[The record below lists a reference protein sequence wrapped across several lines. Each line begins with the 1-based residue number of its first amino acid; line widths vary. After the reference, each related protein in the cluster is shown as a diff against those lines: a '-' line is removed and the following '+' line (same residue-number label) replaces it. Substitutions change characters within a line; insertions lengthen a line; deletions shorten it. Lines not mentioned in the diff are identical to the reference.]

1 MPSRQGR
8 LDTTYFSQSQ
18 QDTSSGTRDGSQ
30 RQSQT
35 QKSNGRRRVERSEE
49 EEEDSE
55 GSEGM
60 NAIRLSESPRRKK
73 LIGER
78 KEIVDLISDDEVEEG
93 KGDDNGSRDTE
104 PKAVASSSRPTHLN
118 LVDIDGDEMEVEP
131 LTSLPITSQLKQV
144 ATSASH
150 ETSSTSSVPKKRV
163 DLTSGTLAYP
173 LLPVP
178 TTFTRLGAIP
188 QAPIAGGNKRLIP
201 YVELNKWTDEQKAQ
215 YTHSNLPETSRQPSE
230 LPDNLTAFLGP
241 DMAETPPISMS
252 MPTVYEVLDSD
263 EDILSIPPPKQ
274 RGLLSVEIP
283 RRSLSS
289 QNGSKPSS
297 SSRLQKDGS
306 TVDDRST
313 GTMGRE
319 VAGSS
324 SESRRSAPTKS
335 STNGTRKARME
346 ESDEESEEDRP
357 VRLSKNN
364 KGKGRARVHD
374 EGSDEN
380 SDSDRR
386 GQSNKNGKKR
396 SKHSDHHNTKKPKR
410 KERQPSLTR
419 REYLDELELDEST
432 RFKTESRLRKKK
444 ETPQQR
450 ILRKLKDKRNGIIRP
465 DTSSEDSEEDS
476 EDESTDSAA
485 DSRGLRRSESFIASD
500 DGNEHAVVLPHE
512 FSSNSA
518 QTPEFKFKVVF
529 QYFTLLAVCGTD
541 ILPLKGDQK
550 EYFVPQ
556 LRDWRRK
563 MEGHKES
570 RVRSQIWLSNYV
582 KALQAYPEVRVSTT
596 FLVMS
601 RTDNQ
606 TYHLDVPEEHCLA
619 CNRANY
625 KSSYRLELR
634 GNPYNPDTYE
644 PLPTVK
650 QKRKIREAKRKAEK
664 KKAKRRE
671 EQRRQRSETPS
682 SKGSDSSSDEG
693 TTSEEEDLIRQKDD
707 IFLGPHCRKRS
718 ILFHSM
724 AHWGKLP
731 EVYRMTKLI
740 I

>member
-18 QDTSSGTRDGSQ
+18 KSTSPRTRNGTQ
-30 RQSQT
+30 RHSQT
-35 QKSNGRRRVERSEE
+35 QKSNGRGRVERSEE
-49 EEEDSE
+49 EEDDSE

-60 NAIRLSESPRRKK
+60 NAIRLSESPTRKK
-73 LIGER
+73 LNR
-78 KEIVDLISDDEVEEG
+78 KGTEVVDLVSDDEVEEEG
-93 KGDDNGSRDTE
+93 KGDRNGNLDTE
-104 PKAVASSSRPTHLN
+104 PKAVASSSRPTHLD
-118 LVDIDGDEMEVEP
+118 LVDNDDEEVEVSP
-131 LTSLPITSQLKQV
+131 LTTLPTTFGSRRAIPL
-144 ATSASH
+144 SASYQP
-150 ETSSTSSVPKKRV
+150 SSVSSVPKKRV

-178 TTFTRLGAIP
+178 TTFTRLGVIP
-188 QAPIAGGNKRLIP
+188 EVQRRRLVP
-201 YVELNKWTDEQKAQ
+201 YIELDKWTEEQKSQ
-215 YTHSNLPETSRQPSE
+215 YTHPDLLETSEQPEIPGE

-241 DMAETPPISMS
+241 DMAEIPPIPMS
-252 MPTVYEVLDSD
+252 MPTVYDVLDLD
-263 EDILSIPPPKQ
+263 EDILPIPPPRK
-274 RGLLSVEIP
+274 RALLSVEIP
-283 RRSLSS
+283 RRSQSS

-297 SSRLQKDGS
+297 SSRRQKDAGQQKEGS
-306 TVDDRST
+306 SVGDRAMRK
-313 GTMGRE
+313 GKE

-324 SESRRSAPTKS
+324 SDGERPAKS
-335 STNGTRKARME
+335 STNGKGKARRERSE
-346 ESDEESEEDRP
+346 EDSEEDRP
-357 VRLSKNN
+357 VRSSNKD
-364 KGKGRARVHD
+364 KGKGRARVQNEECD
-374 EGSDEN
+374 DDSN
-380 SDSDRR
+380 SDRR
-386 GQSNKNGKKR
+386 GPSNKNGKKR
-396 SKHSDHHNTKKPKR
+396 SKHSDRRNTKKSKR
-410 KERQPSLTR
+410 KEREPSLTR

-432 RFKTESRLRKKK
+432 RFKTETRLRKKK

-450 ILRKLKDKRNGIIRP
+450 LLRKLKDKRNGIIRP
-465 DTSSEDSEEDS
+465 DTPSEDSEEDS
-476 EDESTDSAA
+476 GDESSDSAA

-500 DGNEHAVVLPHE
+500 NGNEHQVVLPHE

-529 QYFTLLAVCGTD
+529 QYFTLLAVCGTG

-550 EYFVPQ
+550 EYFIPQ

-570 RVRSQIWLSNYV
+570 RVRSQIWPSNYV
-582 KALQAYPEVRVSTT
+582 KALQTYPEVRVSTT
-596 FLVMS
+596 SSPL
-601 RTDNQ
+601 DHADDQ

-644 PLPTVK
+644 PLPTAK
-650 QKRKIREAKRKAEK
+650 QKRKIREAKRKAAK

-671 EQRRQRSETPS
+671 EHRRRHSETPS

-724 AHWGKLP
+724 AHWGELLYP
-731 EVYRMTKLI
+731 VR
-740 I
+740 

>member
-18 QDTSSGTRDGSQ
+18 VSSSRTRNGTQ

-35 QKSNGRRRVERSEE
+35 QKSIGRRRVERSEEE

-60 NAIRLSESPRRKK
+60 NAIRLSESPKK
-73 LIGER
+73 GKG
-78 KEIVDLISDDEVEEG
+78 KEIVDLISDDDMEEG
-93 KGDDNGSRDTE
+93 KGDSNGILDTGS
-104 PKAVASSSRPTHLN
+104 KAVASSSRQPPLN
-118 LVDIDGDEMEVEP
+118 LVDIDDEEVQVEP
-131 LTSLPITSQLKQV
+131 STTLPTTSQSKEV
-144 ATSASH
+144 ATSASYQP
-150 ETSSTSSVPKKRV
+150 SSVSSVPKKRV

-173 LLPVP
+173 LLPVS

-188 QAPIAGGNKRLIP
+188 ETPTPVSHKRLIP
-201 YVELNKWTDEQKAQ
+201 YIELDKWTEEQKAQ
-215 YTHSNLPETSRQPSE
+215 YTHSNLEVTSEQPNDPSE

-241 DMAETPPISMS
+241 DMAEIPPIPMS

-263 EDILSIPPPKQ
+263 EDIVSIPPPKK
-274 RGLLSVEIP
+274 RALLSVEIP
-283 RRSLSS
+283 RRSHAS
-289 QNGSKPSS
+289 QNGSRPSS
-297 SSRLQKDGS
+297 SSRQQKDGRS
-306 TVDDRST
+306 VDDRSMRT
-313 GTMGRE
+313 KGKE

-324 SESRRSAPTKS
+324 SERSRPGPTKS
-335 STNGTRKARME
+335 STKGTRKVHME

-357 VRLSKNN
+357 VRLSKKD
-364 KGKGRARVHD
+364 KGKGRTRIQD
-374 EGSDEN
+374 EESGEDSGSN
-380 SDSDRR
+380 RR
-386 GQSNKNGKKR
+386 EKSTRNGKKR
-396 SKHSDHHNTKKPKR
+396 PKHSDPHHTKKPKR
-410 KERQPSLTR
+410 KEREPSLTR

-465 DTSSEDSEEDS
+465 DTSSEESEEDS

-500 DGNEHAVVLPHE
+500 DGDEHQVILPHE

-570 RVRSQIWLSNYV
+570 RVRSQIWPSNYV
-582 KALQAYPEVRVSTT
+582 KALQTYPEVRVSTT
-596 FLVMS
+596 PSLS
-601 RTDNQ
+601 
-606 TYHLDVPEEHCLA
+606 E
-619 CNRANY
+619 
-625 KSSYRLELR
+625 SY
-634 GNPYNPDTYE
+634 
-644 PLPTVK
+644 
-650 QKRKIREAKRKAEK
+650 
-664 KKAKRRE
+664 
-671 EQRRQRSETPS
+671 
-682 SKGSDSSSDEG
+682 
-693 TTSEEEDLIRQKDD
+693 
-707 IFLGPHCRKRS
+707 
-718 ILFHSM
+718 
-724 AHWGKLP
+724 
-731 EVYRMTKLI
+731 
-740 I
+740 

>member
-18 QDTSSGTRDGSQ
+18 DPSSRTRNGAQ

-35 QKSNGRRRVERSEE
+35 QKSNGRGRVDRSEE

-60 NAIRLSESPRRKK
+60 NAIRLSESPKK
-73 LIGER
+73 G
-78 KEIVDLISDDEVEEG
+78 KGTEIVDLISDDDLEEG
-93 KGDDNGSRDTE
+93 KGDSNGSRDTE
-104 PKAVASSSRPTHLN
+104 PKAVASSSREPPLN
-118 LVDIDGDEMEVEP
+118 LVDIDDEEVQVEP
-131 LTSLPITSQLKQV
+131 LTTLPTTSQSKEV
-144 ATSASH
+144 ANSASYQP
-150 ETSSTSSVPKKRV
+150 SSVSSVPKKRV

-178 TTFTRLGAIP
+178 TNFTRLGAIP
-188 QAPIAGGNKRLIP
+188 ETLTPVGHKRLIP
-201 YVELNKWTDEQKAQ
+201 YIELDKWTEEQKSQ
-215 YTHSNLPETSRQPSE
+215 YTHSYLPQTSRQSSE

-241 DMAETPPISMS
+241 DMAEIPPIPMS

-263 EDILSIPPPKQ
+263 EDIVSIPPPKK
-274 RGLLSVEIP
+274 RALLSVEIP
-283 RRSLSS
+283 RRSQSS

-297 SSRLQKDGS
+297 SSRQQKDGRS
-306 TVDDRST
+306 VDDKSR
-313 GTMGRE
+313 GTNGKE

-324 SESRRSAPTKS
+324 SARNRPGPIKGNTKS
-335 STNGTRKARME
+335 RME

-357 VRLSKNN
+357 VRISKRD
-364 KGKGRARVHD
+364 KGKGRTRIQD
-374 EGSDEN
+374 EESDED
-380 SDSDRR
+380 SASDRR
-386 GQSNKNGKKR
+386 DKPIKNGKKR
-396 SKHSDHHNTKKPKR
+396 SKHSDHHHAKKPKR
-410 KERQPSLTR
+410 KEREPSLTR

-465 DTSSEDSEEDS
+465 DTTSEDSEEDS

-500 DGNEHAVVLPHE
+500 DGNEHQVILPHE

-570 RVRSQIWLSNYV
+570 RVRSQIWPSNYV
-582 KALQAYPEVRVSTT
+582 KALQTYPEVRVST
-596 FLVMS
+596 
-601 RTDNQ
+601 
-606 TYHLDVPEEHCLA
+606 
-619 CNRANY
+619 
-625 KSSYRLELR
+625 SSL
-634 GNPYNPDTYE
+634 
-644 PLPTVK
+644 
-650 QKRKIREAKRKAEK
+650 
-664 KKAKRRE
+664 
-671 EQRRQRSETPS
+671 
-682 SKGSDSSSDEG
+682 
-693 TTSEEEDLIRQKDD
+693 
-707 IFLGPHCRKRS
+707 
-718 ILFHSM
+718 LF
-724 AHWGKLP
+724 
-731 EVYRMTKLI
+731 
-740 I
+740 

>member
-18 QDTSSGTRDGSQ
+18 VSSSRTRNGTQ

-35 QKSNGRRRVERSEE
+35 QKSIGRRRVERSEEE

-60 NAIRLSESPRRKK
+60 NAIRLSESPKK
-73 LIGER
+73 GKG
-78 KEIVDLISDDEVEEG
+78 KEIVDLISDDDMEEG
-93 KGDDNGSRDTE
+93 KGDSNGILDTGS
-104 PKAVASSSRPTHLN
+104 KAVASSSRQPPLN
-118 LVDIDGDEMEVEP
+118 LVDIDDEEVQVEP
-131 LTSLPITSQLKQV
+131 STTLPTTSQSKEV
-144 ATSASH
+144 ATSASYQP
-150 ETSSTSSVPKKRV
+150 SSVSSVPKKRV

-188 QAPIAGGNKRLIP
+188 ETPTPVSHKRLIP
-201 YVELNKWTDEQKAQ
+201 YIELDKWTEEQKAQ
-215 YTHSNLPETSRQPSE
+215 YTHSNLEVTSEQPNDPSE

-241 DMAETPPISMS
+241 DMAEIPPIPMS

-263 EDILSIPPPKQ
+263 EDIVSIPSPKK
-274 RGLLSVEIP
+274 RALLSVEIP
-283 RRSLSS
+283 RRSHAS
-289 QNGSKPSS
+289 QNGSRPSS
-297 SSRLQKDGS
+297 SSRQQKDGRS
-306 TVDDRST
+306 VDDRSMRT
-313 GTMGRE
+313 KGKE

-324 SESRRSAPTKS
+324 SERSRPGPTKS
-335 STNGTRKARME
+335 STKGTRKVHME

-357 VRLSKNN
+357 VRLSKKD
-364 KGKGRARVHD
+364 KGKGRTRIQD
-374 EGSDEN
+374 EESGEDSGSN
-380 SDSDRR
+380 RR
-386 GQSNKNGKKR
+386 EKSTRNGKKR
-396 SKHSDHHNTKKPKR
+396 PKHSDPHHTKKPKR
-410 KERQPSLTR
+410 KEREPSLTR

-465 DTSSEDSEEDS
+465 DTSSEESEEDS

-500 DGNEHAVVLPHE
+500 DGDEHQVILPHE

-570 RVRSQIWLSNYV
+570 RVRSQIWPSNYV
-582 KALQAYPEVRVSTT
+582 KALQTYPEVRVSTT
-596 FLVMS
+596 PSLS
-601 RTDNQ
+601 
-606 TYHLDVPEEHCLA
+606 E
-619 CNRANY
+619 
-625 KSSYRLELR
+625 SY
-634 GNPYNPDTYE
+634 
-644 PLPTVK
+644 
-650 QKRKIREAKRKAEK
+650 
-664 KKAKRRE
+664 
-671 EQRRQRSETPS
+671 
-682 SKGSDSSSDEG
+682 
-693 TTSEEEDLIRQKDD
+693 
-707 IFLGPHCRKRS
+707 
-718 ILFHSM
+718 
-724 AHWGKLP
+724 
-731 EVYRMTKLI
+731 
-740 I
+740 